1 MITDKSLTAS
11 YTHAGVVGPGLLL
24 PLGAGSRRYSMTH
37 DSVTVPEL
45 SHRLLLEHPSWAAG
59 GAEAEAR
66 RLLSVIDDSLL
77 RALALYV
84 RDGVETDFEAN
95 GFSVLGLRALM
106 GSTYLEA
113 LEVMSISLSDPKRA
127 RAIVTRRG
135 MAR

>member
-1 MITDKSLTAS
+1 
-11 YTHAGVVGPGLLL
+11 
-24 PLGAGSRRYSMTH
+24 MTH
-37 DSVTVPEL
+37 DSVTVSEL

-59 GAEAEAR
+59 GAEVEAR
-66 RLLSVIDDSLL
+66 RLLSVIDDSLS
-77 RALALYV
+77 RTLALYV